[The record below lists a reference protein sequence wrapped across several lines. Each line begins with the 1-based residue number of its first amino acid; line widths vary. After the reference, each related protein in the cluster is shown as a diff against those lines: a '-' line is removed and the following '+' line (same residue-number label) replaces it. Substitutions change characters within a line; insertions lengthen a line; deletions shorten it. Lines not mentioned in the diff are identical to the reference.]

1 MPSHMFLCCICNFPL
16 WSMLVNCPANTVSTW
31 SWSSCPSINYC
42 PISYFADF
50 NGEFISF
57 DEALVQLGPG
67 SGASAQCKICGKVFS
82 NIGNGR
88 LHLQDIHYPRSVECL
103 VCEKI
108 CGSVKKFRNH
118 IADTH
123 KIREKNVIQKYG
135 KMLG

>member
-1 MPSHMFLCCICNFPL
+1 MHSQFSSLDVASKLFFCKHFLH
-16 WSMLVNCPANTVSTW
+16 LVVVFFVDFSN
-31 SWSSCPSINYC
+31 CPSINYC
-42 PISYFADF
+42 PISYLADF
-50 NGEFISF
+50 NGEIISF